1 SGILEK
7 GHYEALNSLESPL
20 NLYRVI
26 FAVARLTEGW
36 AVLNLCDIVRLSDD
50 PKVKGNEATTMSE
63 AQLIGRGARYYTFLL
78 EGQRS
83 FKRRIADERK
93 DSLIKETI
101 NYYTINEQKYLEY
114 LVNALD
120 EMNLPTG
127 EDKKNPLLDVKV
139 KPSFKRTEVWK
150 HGKIY
155 YNETVEVEKDY
166 YDSLEKYGVNTTED
180 VKVPYIS

>member
-1 SGILEK
+1 
-7 GHYEALNSLESPL
+7 ALNSLESPL

-36 AVLNLCDIVRLSDD
+36 DVLNLFDIVRLSDD

-63 AQLIGRGARYYTFLL
+63 AQLIGRGASYYHFLL
-78 EGQRS
+78 EGERS
-83 FKRRIADERK
+83 FKQRTADDGK
-93 DSLIKETI
+93 YSIIMETI
-101 NYYTINEQKYLEY
+101 HYNTINEPEYLEK

-120 EMNLPTG
+120 EMNLPNG

-180 VKVPYIS
+180 VK